1 MLRPA
6 LHVRPFVGRSHRL
19 LWPLLTSADP
29 SRRLAAPVAHPP
41 RRGQDGRPPR
51 VKRATFA
58 PSTCRIY
65 ADTLRMTLGFRF
77 LGPLARVSSPLC
89 ASCSS
94 GRSFAYSFL
103 RTPPRGDALAVRLAV
118 PVIKARR
125 GLSPPSR
132 PTRHHSGAG
141 QRQIM
146 ALRAMPGAPKENGRA
161 RGPAVRGSLL
171 RSAVSRAAR
180 RTAAAAS

>member
-1 MLRPA
+1 VLRPA
-6 LHVRPFVGRSHRL
+6 LHVQPFIGRSHRL
-19 LWPLLTSADP
+19 LWPLLTSAAP
-29 SRRLAAPVAHPP
+29 FRRLATPVAHPP
-41 RRGQDGRPPR
+41 RRGQVGRSPR

-65 ADTLRMTLGFRF
+65 PDTLRMTLGFGSF
-77 LGPLARVSSPLC
+77 GPLARVSSPLC

-132 PTRHHSGAG
+132 PARHHDGAG

-146 ALRAMPGAPKENGRA
+146 ALRAMPGAHRVG
-161 RGPAVRGSLL
+161 GSLAAPSSHTTV
-171 RSAVSRAAR
+171 RTVPYTAVHGA
-180 RTAAAAS
+180 